1 MEADRKDTK
10 GRILSA
16 AYRLFYKQGFSRVS
30 VDAIADLAEVT
41 KRTVYYH
48 FKSKDEIVTAVMEV
62 QHRHLLAQYQTWLE
76 PNTNTP
82 REIVIGLFA
91 KLKDW
96 SGSSDWLGSGFSR
109 VSAELADMRGHPARL
124 AASRH
129 KKAIEIWLADRL
141 KAAGVTDADLL
152 AREIMILIE
161 GSMGLALI
169 HGETGYIDAAMQAA
183 ERLANE
189 V

>member
-1 MEADRKDTK
+1 MEADQKDTK

-30 VDAIADLAEVT
+30 VEAIADLARVT

-62 QHRHLLAQYQTWLE
+62 QHLHLLAQYQTWLE
-76 PNTNTP
+76 PHSNTP
-82 REIVIGLFA
+82 REIVVGLFA
-91 KLKDW
+91 KLKEWAD
-96 SGSSDWLGSGFSR
+96 SSDWLGSGFSR
-109 VSAELADMRGHPARL
+109 VSAELADMRGHPARI

-129 KKAIEIWLADRL
+129 KKAVEIWLADSF
-141 KAAGVTDADLL
+141 KAVGVHDADVL
-152 AREIMILIE
+152 AREVMLLIE
-161 GSMGLALI
+161 GSMGLVLI
-169 HGETGYIDAAMQAA
+169 HGETAYFDAAMRAA
-183 ERLANE
+183 ERLVSE